1 MTPPGACQL
10 KRTGKSH
17 IKGKCFLFSATSKR
31 LAMPAQNGAM
41 SVNQK
46 RLFFSGF
53 TVGADKELLGDGSW
67 YGTFVTATQEFG
79 WGNEGLQ
86 DGKPAGSEPLRP
98 GGGATR
104 GVDRL
109 SWYFGPQCAGFTP
122 PAPIEIMNLNARK
135 PETERRKWD
144 RLPLAIP
151 VFVRSA
157 DDSGKEF
164 LEFATA
170 WNVSAGG
177 ALVAV
182 TRSLRLSSQVS
193 LEIPSAPLST
203 SPLYSN
209 IARNF
214 RAQAI
219 WVTHAEGHQ
228 IVGLKFLEPLL
239 PQPAA
244 RTPRK
249 RKVASSK

>member
-1 MTPPGACQL
+1 
-10 KRTGKSH
+10 
-17 IKGKCFLFSATSKR
+17 
-31 LAMPAQNGAM
+31 
-41 SVNQK
+41 
-46 RLFFSGF
+46 
-53 TVGADKELLGDGSW
+53 
-67 YGTFVTATQEFG
+67 
-79 WGNEGLQ
+79 
-86 DGKPAGSEPLRP
+86 
-98 GGGATR
+98 
-104 GVDRL
+104 
-109 SWYFGPQCAGFTP
+109 
-122 PAPIEIMNLNARK
+122 MNLNARR
-135 PETERRKWD
+135 PEAERRKWD

-177 ALVAV
+177 VQVAV

-209 IARNF
+209 ITRNF
-214 RAQAI
+214 RAQAV
-219 WVTHAEGHQ
+219 WVTHGEGHQ

-239 PQPAA
+239 PQPAV